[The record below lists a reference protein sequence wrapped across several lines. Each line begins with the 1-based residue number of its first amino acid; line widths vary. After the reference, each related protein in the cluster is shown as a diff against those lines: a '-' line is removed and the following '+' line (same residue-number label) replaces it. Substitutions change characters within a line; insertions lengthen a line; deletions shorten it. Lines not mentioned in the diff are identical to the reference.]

1 MNYIKKAFRFGHLN
15 QARLGDSAHIHVYKM
30 HQADESSPFRLELD
44 ARFSTDANGVA
55 ESLGLPVQQYVT
67 DLQASELGDAGAGVV
82 GGGEQTA
89 SRCPLQVPRSGAA
102 RIAVTCSRVR

>member
-15 QARLGDSAHIHVYKM
+15 QARLGNSAHIHVYKM

-55 ESLGLPVQQYVT
+55 ESLGLQTSSKMELDAVMKVLKAKLSEHT
-67 DLQASELGDAGAGVV
+67 LFTLQ
-82 GGGEQTA
+82 
-89 SRCPLQVPRSGAA
+89 
-102 RIAVTCSRVR
+102 